1 MSKNQI
7 PNIFIKEIDLF
18 DSSNIEVGIKITTMT
33 NDIKGKNSWSNQ
45 QTSKFMKVLM
55 VVSSNSELNFNI
67 ANGQLKF
74 DKDFLKTNY
83 GSDKRV
89 KIFYFYTCAHD

>member
-55 VVSSNSELNFNI
+55 VVSSNPELNLI
-67 ANGQLKF
+67 
-74 DKDFLKTNY
+74 
-83 GSDKRV
+83 
-89 KIFYFYTCAHD
+89 KIF

>member
-33 NDIKGKNSWSNQ
+33 ESP
-45 QTSKFMKVLM
+45 
-55 VVSSNSELNFNI
+55 
-67 ANGQLKF
+67 
-74 DKDFLKTNY
+74 Y
-83 GSDKRV
+83 GG
-89 KIFYFYTCAHD
+89 FF